1 MGAVARSTLPFGMTL
16 IVTLALKGDGG
27 HISLFRYRDL
37 SRTLLITIMLPE
49 VAMATAPAQKTAATA
64 PGLKR
69 SLSVWQAV
77 GLSLALMAPSMAA
90 NINPQGAIGAGRAVP
105 LAFLIA
111 AVGVLFVAYTFA
123 RLCQYYRHSGS
134 VYAFVG
140 ATLGPR
146 AGVVAGWGLAGT
158 YVFYAVTTAA
168 AAGIFGT
175 GLLDSLGLWKNQ
187 PSWAPMLFVGVVL
200 ALALL
205 LAALPARGGTNVLL
219 IVEVCT
225 VTLILIVTVVV
236 FVKLLSHSAPG
247 GSTFTWS
254 VFSLAPGTGVSAL
267 FLGVVFGF
275 LSFAGFEASST
286 LGEEA
291 HNPSRDIPRAILG
304 VAVFGG
310 IYYVVVTAAEMM
322 GFGTSA
328 AGIKSFGSSASLL
341 GDLGSSYVG
350 SWVGNIITAGTTVSA
365 FGCCLACTVGAA
377 RMIYAMSRDSFGE
390 RGIGAAHSRWGTP
403 AAATGVVTVMA
414 VIIYVV
420 YVIVSS
426 SPSALAENA
435 FLWSGTIGTLILLVA
450 YVLATIGMT
459 LLVFVR
465 REMPSVPMW
474 QVIIPIAGIVVLG
487 YTIYRNVYPYPTGDG
502 HWFPIVAGAW
512 LAAAVIGVLLAPRT
526 ARRLGA
532 ALMSREGISR

>member
-187 PSWAPMLFVGVVL
+187 PSWAPMLFVGAVL

-328 AGIKSFGSSASLL
+328 AGIKAFGSSASLL

>member
-1 MGAVARSTLPFGMTL
+1 
-16 IVTLALKGDGG
+16 
-27 HISLFRYRDL
+27 
-37 SRTLLITIMLPE
+37 
-49 VAMATAPAQKTAATA
+49 MATTPAQKTAAA
-64 PGLKR
+64 GPGLKR

-111 AVGVLFVAYTFA
+111 AVGVLLVAYTFT
-123 RLCQYYRHSGS
+123 RLCQYYQHSGS

-146 AGVVAGWGLAGT
+146 AGVVAGWGLVGT

-168 AAGIFGT
+168 AAGIFGS
-175 GLLDSLGLWKNQ
+175 GLLNTLGVWTNQ
-187 PSWAPMLFVGVVL
+187 PSWAPMVFVAVAL

-254 VFSLAPGTGVSAL
+254 VFSLGPGTSVSAL

-275 LSFAGFEASST
+275 LSFAGFEASAT

-291 HNPSRDIPRAILG
+291 RNPSRDIPRAIVG
-304 VAVFGG
+304 VAIFGG
-310 IYYVVVTAAEMM
+310 IYFVVVTAAEMM

-328 AGIKSFGSSASLL
+328 KGLAAFGSSPSLL

-350 SWVGNIITAGTTVSA
+350 SWVGDVITAGTTVSA

-377 RMIYAMSRDSFGE
+377 RLIYAMSRDSFGP
-390 RGIGAAHSRWGTP
+390 RGIGAAHHRWGTP
-403 AAATGVVTVMA
+403 AAATGVVTAFA

-420 YVIVSS
+420 YIVVSS

-465 REMPSVPMW
+465 RKMPSVPMW
-474 QVIIPIAGIVVLG
+474 QVIVPVATIIVLG
-487 YTIYRNVYPYPTGDG
+487 YTLYRNVYPYPSGDAR
-502 HWFPIVAGAW
+502 WFPIVAGVW
-512 LAAAVIGVLLAPRT
+512 LVAAVFGVLFAPRT
-526 ARRLGA
+526 ARRLGD
-532 ALMSREGISR
+532 ALMSREGISHDSAPN

>member
-1 MGAVARSTLPFGMTL
+1 MT
-16 IVTLALKGDGG
+16 
-27 HISLFRYRDL
+27 
-37 SRTLLITIMLPE
+37 
-49 VAMATAPAQKTAATA
+49 ATPSQG

-77 GLSLALMAPSMAA
+77 GLSMALMAPSMAA

-111 AVGVLFVAYTFA
+111 AFGVLLVAYTFV

-175 GLLDSLGLWKNQ
+175 GLLDSLGIWKNQ
-187 PSWAPMLFVGVVL
+187 PAWSPMLLVGVALV
-200 ALALL
+200 LALL
-205 LAALPARGGTNVLL
+205 LAALPARRGTSILL
-219 IVEVCT
+219 TVELTT
-225 VTLILIVTVVV
+225 VALILIVTAVV
-236 FVKLLSHSAPG
+236 FVRLISHNAPDG
-247 GSTFTWS
+247 NHFTMS
-254 VFSLAPGTGVSAL
+254 VFSLQHGVGISAL

-291 HNPSRDIPRAILG
+291 HNPSKDIPRAIFG

-310 IYYVVVTAAEMM
+310 IYFVVVTAAEMM

-328 AGIKSFGSSASLL
+328 KGIATFGTTPSLL
-341 GDLGSSYVG
+341 GSLGSSYVG
-350 SWVGNIITAGTTVSA
+350 SWLGNIITLGTTISA
-365 FGCCLACTVGAA
+365 FGCCLACTVGAS
-377 RMIYAMSRDSFGE
+377 RMIYAMSRDSYGA
-390 RGIGAAHSRWGTP
+390 RGLGKVSRWGTP
-403 AAATGVVTVMA
+403 ALATGVITALTIGIYIVIFAVSHVT
-414 VIIYVV
+414 
-420 YVIVSS
+420 
-426 SPSALAENA
+426 SAAAENA
-435 FLWSGTIGTLILLVA
+435 FLWCGNIGTLILLVA
-450 YVLATIGMT
+450 YLLATVGMV

-465 REMPSVPMW
+465 RKMPSVPMW
-474 QVIIPIAGIVVLG
+474 QIIVPIAAVVVLG
-487 YTIYRNVYPYPTGDG
+487 YTLYRNVWPYPTGDQ
-502 HWFPIVAGAW
+502 HYFPIVAGAW
-512 LAAAVIGVLLAPRT
+512 LVAAIVVVVAAPRT
-526 ARRLGA
+526 ARRLGQALTAEDIGGLVPEA
-532 ALMSREGISR
+532 ATAASGLAVASDEATAS

>member
-1 MGAVARSTLPFGMTL
+1 
-16 IVTLALKGDGG
+16 
-27 HISLFRYRDL
+27 
-37 SRTLLITIMLPE
+37 
-49 VAMATAPAQKTAATA
+49 MATTPAQKTHE

-90 NINPQGAIGAGRAVP
+90 NINPQGAIGAKRAVP

-111 AVGVLFVAYTFA
+111 AVGVLLVAYTFV

-146 AGVVAGWGLAGT
+146 AGVIAGWGLAGT
-158 YVFYAVTTAA
+158 YTFYAVTTAA

-175 GLLDSLGLWKNQ
+175 GLLDSLGIWKNQ
-187 PSWAPMLFVGVVL
+187 PAWSPMLLVGVVL

-205 LAALPARGGTNVLL
+205 LAALPARRGTNVLL

-225 VTLILIVTVVV
+225 VALILIVTVVIYV
-236 FVKLLSHSAPG
+236 RLISGSAPG

-254 VFSLAPGTGVSAL
+254 VFSPQPGVGASAL

-275 LSFAGFEASST
+275 LSFAGFEASAT

-291 HNPSRDIPRAILG
+291 HNPSKDIPRAILG
-304 VAVFGG
+304 VAIFGG
-310 IYYVVVTAAEMM
+310 VYFVVVTAAEMM
-322 GFGTSA
+322 GFGTSE
-328 AGIKSFGSSASLL
+328 AGIKAFQASPSLL
-341 GDLGSSYVG
+341 GDLGTSYIG
-350 SWVGNIITAGTTVSA
+350 SWVGNVLTLGTAISA

-377 RMIYAMSRDSFGE
+377 RVIYAMSRDSFGT
-390 RGIGAAHSRWGTP
+390 RGAGAPSRWGTP
-403 AAATGVVTVMA
+403 GWATLVVTVMA
-414 VIIYVV
+414 VVIYVV
-420 YVIVSS
+420 YIAVSA
-426 SPSALAENA
+426 SPSALATNA

-450 YVLATIGMT
+450 YLLATIGMV

-465 REMPSVPMW
+465 RAMPGVPMW
-474 QVIIPIAGIVVLG
+474 QVIIPVAAVIVLG
-487 YTIYRNVYPYPTGDG
+487 YTLYRNVYPYPVGDG
-502 HWFPIVAGAW
+502 RWFPIVAGAW
-512 LAAAVIGVLLAPRT
+512 LLAAVVGVVCAPGT
-526 ARRLGA
+526 ARRLGEAMA
-532 ALMSREGISR
+532 AREGIIVSHDTHGLRGDGVTAPGPLESSG

>member
-328 AGIKSFGSSASLL
+328 AGIKAFGSSASLL

-474 QVIIPIAGIVVLG
+474 QVVIPIAGIVVLG

>member
-1 MGAVARSTLPFGMTL
+1 
-16 IVTLALKGDGG
+16 
-27 HISLFRYRDL
+27 
-37 SRTLLITIMLPE
+37 
-49 VAMATAPAQKTAATA
+49 MATTPAQKSAKAG

-69 SLSVWQAV
+69 SLSVWSAV

-111 AVGVLFVAYTFA
+111 AIGVLFVAYTFV
-123 RLCQYYRHSGS
+123 RLCQYYRHAGS
-134 VYAFVG
+134 AYAFVG

-146 AGVVAGWGLAGT
+146 AGVIAGWGLTGT
-158 YVFYAVTTAA
+158 YVFYAVTTAG
-168 AAGIFGT
+168 AAGIFGA
-175 GLLDSLGLWKNQ
+175 GLLDSLGIWKNQ
-187 PSWAPMLFVGVVL
+187 PDWAPMLFVAVAL

-225 VTLILIVTVVV
+225 VALILIVTVVV
-236 FVKLLSHSAPG
+236 LVKMLIHSAPG

-254 VFSLAPGTGVSAL
+254 VFSLAPGTPVSAL

-275 LSFAGFEASST
+275 LSFAGFEASAT

-304 VAVFGG
+304 VAIFGG
-310 IYYVVVTAAEMM
+310 IYFVVVTAVEMM

-328 AGIKSFGSSASLL
+328 KGIAAFGSSPSLL

-350 SWVGNIITAGTTVSA
+350 SWVGNVITAGTTVSA
-365 FGCCLACTVGAA
+365 FGCCLASTVAAA
-377 RMIYAMSRDSFGE
+377 RMVYAMSRDSIGE
-390 RGIGAAHSRWGTP
+390 RGTGAAHSRYGTP
-403 AAATGVVTVMA
+403 VAATGVVTVMA
-414 VIIYVV
+414 VIVFVV
-420 YVIVSS
+420 YVIVSA
-426 SPSALAENA
+426 SPSQVAEHA
-435 FLWSGTIGTLILLVA
+435 FFWSGTIGTLILLVV

-465 REMPSVPMW
+465 RQMPSVPMW
-474 QVIIPIAGIVVLG
+474 QVIIPVLGIVVLG
-487 YTIYRNVYPYPTGDG
+487 YTLYRNVYPYPTGDG
-502 HWFPIVAGAW
+502 YWFPIVAGVW
-512 LAAAVIGVLLAPRT
+512 LAVAVIGVLVAPRW
-526 ARRLGA
+526 ARGLGDK
-532 ALMSREGISR
+532 LMSREGISR

>member
-1 MGAVARSTLPFGMTL
+1 
-16 IVTLALKGDGG
+16 
-27 HISLFRYRDL
+27 
-37 SRTLLITIMLPE
+37 
-49 VAMATAPAQKTAATA
+49 
-64 PGLKR
+64 
-69 SLSVWQAV
+69 
-77 GLSLALMAPSMAA
+77 
-90 NINPQGAIGAGRAVP
+90 
-105 LAFLIA
+105 
-111 AVGVLFVAYTFA
+111 
-123 RLCQYYRHSGS
+123 
-134 VYAFVG
+134 
-140 ATLGPR
+140 
-146 AGVVAGWGLAGT
+146 
-158 YVFYAVTTAA
+158 VTTAA

-175 GLLDSLGLWKNQ
+175 GLLDTLGIWKNQ
-187 PSWAPMLFVGVVL
+187 PDWAPMLIVGVVL

-254 VFSLAPGTGVSAL
+254 VFSLGPGTGVSAL

-304 VAVFGG
+304 VAIFGG

-328 AGIKSFGSSASLL
+328 KGLAAFGSSPSLL
-341 GDLGSSYVG
+341 GNLGTSYVG
-350 SWVGNIITAGTTVSA
+350 AWVGDVITAGTMVSA

-377 RMIYAMSRDSFGE
+377 RLIFAMSRDSFGE
-390 RGIGAAHSRWGTP
+390 RGIGKAHQRWGTP
-403 AAATGVVTVMA
+403 AAATGVVTVMT

-420 YVIVSS
+420 YVAISS
-426 SPSALAENA
+426 KPGALAENA
-435 FLWSGTIGTLILLVA
+435 FFWSGTIGTLILLVA
-450 YVLATIGMT
+450 YVLATVGMT
-459 LLVFVR
+459 LLVFVWR
-465 REMPSVPMW
+465 KMPSVPMW
-474 QVIIPIAGIVVLG
+474 QVVIPIAGIIVLG
-487 YTIYRNVYPYPTGDG
+487 YTLYRNVYPYPTGDDY
-502 HWFPIVAGAW
+502 WFPIVAGGW
-512 LAAAVIGVLLAPRT
+512 LAAAVLAVLVAPRT

>member
-16 IVTLALKGDGG
+16 IVTWALKGDGG

-175 GLLDSLGLWKNQ
+175 GLLESLGLWKNQ

-328 AGIKSFGSSASLL
+328 AGIKAFGSSASLL

-390 RGIGAAHSRWGTP
+390 RGLGAAHSRWGTP

>member
-1 MGAVARSTLPFGMTL
+1 
-16 IVTLALKGDGG
+16 
-27 HISLFRYRDL
+27 
-37 SRTLLITIMLPE
+37 
-49 VAMATAPAQKTAATA
+49 MATTPDQKTAAA
-64 PGLKR
+64 GPGLKR

-111 AVGVLFVAYTFA
+111 AIGVLFVAYTFA

-146 AGVVAGWGLAGT
+146 TGVVAGWGLAGT

-175 GLLDSLGLWKNQ
+175 GLLDTLGIWKNQ

-205 LAALPARGGTNVLL
+205 LAALPARRGTNVLL

-236 FVKLLSHSAPG
+236 FVRLLSGDAPG
-247 GSTFTWS
+247 GSKFTWS
-254 VFSLAPGTGVSAL
+254 VFSLAPGTSPSAL

-304 VAVFGG
+304 VAAFGG

-328 AGIKSFGSSASLL
+328 SGLKAFGSSPSLL
-341 GDLGSSYVG
+341 GNLGSSYVG
-350 SWVGNIITAGTTVSA
+350 AWVGDIITAGTTVSA

-377 RMIYAMSRDSFGE
+377 RLIYAMSRDSFGE

-426 SPSALAENA
+426 KPSALATNA

-459 LLVFVR
+459 LLVFVQR
-465 REMPSVPMW
+465 KMPSVPMW
-474 QVIIPIAGIVVLG
+474 QLIIPVAGIVVLG
-487 YTIYRNVYPYPTGDG
+487 YTIYRNVYPYPSGDG
-502 HWFPIVAGAW
+502 YWFPIVAGGW
-512 LAAAVIGVLLAPRT
+512 LAAAVIGVVLAPRT
-526 ARRLGA
+526 AARLGA

>member
-1 MGAVARSTLPFGMTL
+1 
-16 IVTLALKGDGG
+16 
-27 HISLFRYRDL
+27 
-37 SRTLLITIMLPE
+37 
-49 VAMATAPAQKTAATA
+49 MATTPAQKTQE

-111 AVGVLFVAYTFA
+111 ALGVLLVAYTFV
-123 RLCQYYRHSGS
+123 RLCQYFRHSGS

-146 AGVVAGWGLAGT
+146 AGVIAGWGLVGT
-158 YVFYAVTTAA
+158 YTFYAVTTAA

-175 GLLDSLGLWKNQ
+175 GLLDSLGIWKNQ
-187 PSWAPMLFVGVVL
+187 PAWSPMLLVGVAL

-205 LAALPARGGTNVLL
+205 LAALPARRGTNVLL

-225 VTLILIVTVVV
+225 VALILVVTVVIYV
-236 FVKLLSHSAPG
+236 RLISGSAPG

-254 VFSLAPGTGVSAL
+254 VFRPQPGVGTSAL

-291 HNPSRDIPRAILG
+291 HRPSKDIPRAILG
-304 VAVFGG
+304 VAIFGG
-310 IYYVVVTAAEMM
+310 VYFVVVTAAEMM

-328 AGIKSFGSSASLL
+328 QGLAAFKASPSLL
-341 GDLGSSYVG
+341 GDLGTSYVG
-350 SWVGNIITAGTTVSA
+350 SWVGNVITLGTTVSA

-377 RMIYAMSRDSFGE
+377 RIVYAMSRDSFGS
-390 RGIGAAHSRWGTP
+390 RGVGAPSRWGTP
-403 AAATGVVTVMA
+403 ASATLVVTVLA
-414 VIIYVV
+414 VVIYVV
-420 YVIVSS
+420 YIVVSS
-426 SPSALAENA
+426 SPSALATNA

-450 YVLATIGMT
+450 YLLATIGMT

-465 REMPSVPMW
+465 RKMPAVPMW
-474 QVIIPIAGIVVLG
+474 QVIIPVAAVIVLG
-487 YTIYRNVYPYPTGDG
+487 YTLYRNVYPYPSGDG
-502 HWFPIVAGAW
+502 AWFPIVAGAW
-512 LAAAVIGVLLAPRT
+512 LLAAVVGVVCAPRT
-526 ARRLGA
+526 ARRLGE
-532 ALMSREGISR
+532 ALTAREGITAEHGLLTDDGITATGPLESSG